1 MYHLDIQSKIEM
13 LPDSAKQQV
22 FDFVELLLSQY
33 YNRFKQRISDSEN
46 KKLSKFREFR
56 GVASVKMSTDE
67 IMALTRGDE

>member
-22 FDFVELLLSQY
+22 SDFVEFLLSQY
-33 YNRFKQRISDSEN
+33 YNRFKQRDSEN

-67 IMALTRGDE
+67 IMTLTRGDE